1 MRDGSEWRKQEGCIY
16 VVLSI
21 YYLFCFVS
29 LYGCAEQSHG
39 CPQAE
44 KAAFGEAG
52 KKGVMSNSEIVLY
65 Q

>member
-1 MRDGSEWRKQEGCIY
+1 MRDGSEWRKHEGCIY

-29 LYGCAEQSHG
+29 LYGC
-39 CPQAE
+39 PQAE

-52 KKGVMSNSEIVLY
+52 KEGVMSNSEIVLY